1 MRIERLSAMS
11 KEGQYQKVIGSV
23 SKETALQQEKCS
35 RLIGQNSSKRTR
47 IATLVGLLAI
57 VLWSFGASCAVVI
70 TRIPIFETLSF
81 TFFLAFLPSL
91 SRIIVERAWRQL
103 KHPLRIWVFGVVSLG
118 LQQLLYLEAF
128 RYGHPAQVD
137 IIIYCWPLIFMAL
150 SKLFLKERI
159 GLQQIC
165 SIALGIGSIIL
176 LKSNTDGFFS
186 SISALGYLYAALS
199 AILWAVYCIYM
210 KTVDADVDYAIGF
223 YYGIGSIVMFVGHLC
238 CETFVM
244 PTKTEAAVL
253 CFIGLV
259 MTGMGYSFW
268 TYGLRRGHAMLL
280 ALLSYLNPFLSVF
293 FLWQLGLAAMGQ
305 QVLFASLLLGLA
317 GWIGGFKPSPQKK
330 EF

>member
-1 MRIERLSAMS
+1 MS
-11 KEGQYQKVIGSV
+11 KEGRFQEVIGSV
-23 SKETALQQEKCS
+23 TEENVLQQEKCS
-35 RLIGQNSSKRTR
+35 SAIDQNLSKNTR
-47 IATLVGLLAI
+47 IATLIGLFAI
-57 VLWSFGASCAVVI
+57 VLWSFGASCAVII
-70 TRIPIFETLSF
+70 TRIPILEALSF

-91 SRIIVERAWRQL
+91 ARIIVERAWHQL
-103 KHPLRIWVFGVVSLG
+103 KHPLRIWIFGVVSLG

-150 SKLFLKERI
+150 SKFLLKERI
-159 GLQQIC
+159 GIQQIC
-165 SIALGIGSIIL
+165 AIALGICSIIL
-176 LKSNTDGFFS
+176 LKSNADGFFS

-210 KTVDADVDYAIGF
+210 RTVDADVDYAIGF
-223 YYGIGSIVMFVGHLC
+223 YYGIGSIVMVIGHLC

-244 PTKTEAAVL
+244 PTKTETAVL

-293 FLWQLGLAAMGQ
+293 FLWQLGLTAMNQ
-305 QVLFASLLLGLA
+305 QILFASLLLGLA
-317 GWIGGFKPSPQKK
+317 GWVGGLKSSFRKK
-330 EF
+330 KL